1 MNVPPYVEQ
10 KFKGA
15 ETVDDLKVIIADIL
29 DEYDVGIL
37 AQLEGRIEELEDGT
51 IKKRGRITK

>member
-1 MNVPPYVEQ
+1 MNVPPYVEL
-10 KFKGA
+10 KYKAA

-37 AQLEGRIEELEDGT
+37 AQLEGRIEELETNT
-51 IKKRGRITK
+51 IKKRGRRTK